1 MGCGLPHARCC
12 QLFIHCLS
20 TGPIVRNGFL
30 PPWTLP
36 LCHRLNSSA
45 CLLRP
50 LSWVYGSYCHSFC
63 PSGPAWPSG
72 CLSLLA
78 GALRMELSLPRTSC
92 FHGWALSPSRDTQ
105 SPPGIGSVTSHST
118 RAASPA
124 FREGKAAGGVPQHR
138 TLPTVSHATLSCSSF
153 SDLPPPGSPV
163 STVMPE
169 FGALL
174 RAPCVYPSGH
184 RLCSWVLHCPSPV
197 RLALS
202 A

>member
-1 MGCGLPHARCC
+1 MAFHTPGAASSSSTALAPAPSFVWLPAP
-12 QLFIHCLS
+12 LD
-20 TGPIVRNGFL
+20 L
-30 PPWTLP
+30 PPLP
-36 LCHRLNSSA
+36 PAQLQCLPAAPAVLGLWELLPQLLPVWASMAVRLLVAA
-45 CLLRP
+45 C
-50 LSWVYGSYCHSFC
+50 W
-63 PSGPAWPSG
+63 
-72 CLSLLA
+72 
-78 GALRMELSLPRTSC
+78 ALRMELSLPRTSC

-105 SPPGIGSVTSHST
+105 SPPGISSVTSHST